1 MPPLILKIMANDI
14 DKVDDN
20 LEKGEES
27 LQESTDSSIS
37 NQEKPEKKHLTK
49 EQIRKRRA
57 ILYSVRITLLA
68 LVLGALFSFISEIMA
83 DTDALIASS
92 ILLGLLILISIFFD
106 AIGIAATS
114 CDIKPLTA
122 MASRHVYGAKTA
134 LKLVQN
140 NSRVSTVCSDLVGD
154 TFGIVSGAC
163 ATIIALTCIVRYT
176 DGGQGAELGIT
187 IAITAAVTALTIGG
201 KSFVKNIA
209 IDKSKEFMMFIG
221 KVLGIFSKSERAI
234 LKKNREEKKNQ
245 KSEDQVEEWD

>member
-1 MPPLILKIMANDI
+1 MANDI

-68 LVLGALFSFISEIMA
+68 LALGALFSFISEIMA

-92 ILLGLLILISIFFD
+92 ILLVLLILISIFFD

-245 KSEDQVEEWD
+245 KSEDQIEE

>member
-1 MPPLILKIMANDI
+1 MENDI

-20 LEKGEES
+20 LETKEES
-27 LQESTDSSIS
+27 LQDSNDSSIS
-37 NQEKPEKKHLTK
+37 TQEKFEKKHKTK
-49 EQIRKRRA
+49 EEIKKRRV
-57 ILYSVRITLLA
+57 ILYSIRITILA
-68 LVLGALFSFISEIMA
+68 LVLGAVFALISEIIA
-83 DTDALIASS
+83 DTGSIIASA
-92 ILLGLLILISIFFD
+92 ILLVLLILISIFFD
-106 AIGIAATS
+106 AVGIAATS

-134 LKLVQN
+134 LRLVQN
-140 NSRVSTVCSDLVGD
+140 NSRVSTICSDLIGD

-163 ATIIALTCIVRYT
+163 ATIIALALIIEYT
-176 DGGQGAELGIT
+176 NGGQSAELGIT
-187 IAITAAVTALTIGG
+187 IAITAGVTALTIGG

-245 KSEDQVEEWD
+245 KSEDQVE

>member
-68 LVLGALFSFISEIMA
+68 LALGALFSFISEIMA

-92 ILLGLLILISIFFD
+92 ILLVLLILISIFFD

-245 KSEDQVEEWD
+245 KSEDQIEEWD

>member
-1 MPPLILKIMANDI
+1 MLPPLILKIMTNDI

-20 LEKGEES
+20 LENKEES
-27 LQESTDSSIS
+27 LQDSNDSSIS
-37 NQEKPEKKHLTK
+37 TQEKFEKKHLTK
-49 EQIRKRRA
+49 EQIKKRKA
-57 ILYSVRITLLA
+57 IFYSLRITLLA
-68 LVLGALFSFISEIMA
+68 LALGALFSLISEIMA

-92 ILLGLLILISIFFD
+92 ILLVLLIIISIFFD

-140 NSRVSTVCSDLVGD
+140 NHKVSTICSDLVGD

-163 ATIIALTCIVRYT
+163 ATIIALTLIVKYT
-176 DGGQGAELGIT
+176 DGKQGAELGIT
-187 IAITAAVTALTIGG
+187 IAITALVTALTIGG

-209 IDKSKEFMMFIG
+209 IEKSKEFMMFIG

-234 LKKNREEKKNQ
+234 LKQNREEKKS
-245 KSEDQVEEWD
+245 KKDEDQVEE